1 MITRSVWRV
10 ERTTLEENQ
19 HEWTIAQAGLDDGRQ
34 QDAPAARGA
43 LEQAKQAWPKDS
55 PGLGD
60 TVPRRQNVL
69 AD

>member
-1 MITRSVWRV
+1 MIARSVWRV
-10 ERTTLEENQ
+10 VRTALEENE

-34 QDAPAARGA
+34 HDTPAARGA
-43 LEQAKQAWPKDS
+43 LEQAKQAWPRDS

-60 TVPRRQNVL
+60 TVSRRQNVL